1 MGQCLSFAKPIVKEV
16 LEDLAESGEE
26 KTSSERQQHASYAAA
41 AAPGTETPPSPA
53 EESSA
58 PPVSYAAA
66 AAAGADAPFS
76 YAAVAAAGVP
86 ATTVTPPPQVV
97 TPPPSASGQ
106 RSGAVHSSLPSGAE
120 KYTVRNVYDGDT
132 LTLIDERRV
141 RLLGIDTPEIKEQ
154 QPFAQEAKA
163 YTKDRCDK
171 EIWISYEPGGEKEDH
186 YGRLLCFVWVP
197 AEGGDGY
204 LCINE
209 GIVEAGYARAYQP
222 GKGKQLHNWDKMVE
236 LQSAARKE
244 KRGVWED
251 FEDFEVVKTANG
263 SAYHKRSCEH
273 LSSVRNLTEM
283 MASEAA
289 EKGLHP
295 CRTCL
300 GDV

>member
-1 MGQCLSFAKPIVKEV
+1 MGQCLSFAKPIVKAV
-16 LEDLAESGEE
+16 LEDLAESAEE
-26 KTSSERQQHASYAAA
+26 KTSSESQQHASYAAA
-41 AAPGTETPPSPA
+41 AAAGTETPPSPA

-58 PPVSYAAA
+58 PPLSYAAA

-86 ATTVTPPPQVV
+86 ASTVTAPPAVV
-97 TPPPSASGQ
+97 TPPPSGQ
-106 RSGAVHSSLPSGAE
+106 KRSGAVHSSLPSGAE

-163 YTKDRCDK
+163 YTKDRCDDK
-171 EIWISYEPGGEKEDH
+171 DIWISYEPGGEKEDH

-300 GDV
+300 G

>member
-16 LEDLAESGEE
+16 LEDLAESAEE
-26 KTSSERQQHASYAAA
+26 KTSSERRQQHASYAAA
-41 AAPGTETPPSPA
+41 AAAGAETPPSPA

-58 PPVSYAAA
+58 PPLSYAAA

-86 ATTVTPPPQVV
+86 ASTVTAPPAVV
-97 TPPPSASGQ
+97 TPSGQ
-106 RSGAVHSSLPSGAE
+106 KRSGAVHSSLPSGAE

-163 YTKDRCDK
+163 YTKDRCDDK
-171 EIWISYEPGGEKEDH
+171 DIWISYEPGGEKEDH

-209 GIVEAGYARAYQP
+209 GIVEAGYACAYQP

-300 GDV
+300 G